1 MKSYKKFES
10 ERESLMFV
18 KRLCQFT
25 EKKAKEEFKVF
36 TYRIR
41 SKITW
46 QNYDCYVTVYYASG
60 RERKRETEGERT
72 ARYPVNTID

>member
-1 MKSYKKFES
+1 MG
-10 ERESLMFV
+10 RESLMFV

-41 SKITW
+41 SKISYGLLRGSLLCIR
-46 QNYDCYVTVYYASG
+46 QREKE
-60 RERKRETEGERT
+60 RERKREREGERT